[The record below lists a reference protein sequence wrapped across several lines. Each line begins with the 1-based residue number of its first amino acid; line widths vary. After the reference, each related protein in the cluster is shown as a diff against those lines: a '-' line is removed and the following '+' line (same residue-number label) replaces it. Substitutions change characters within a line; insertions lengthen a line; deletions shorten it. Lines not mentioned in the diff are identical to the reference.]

1 MWPHRVYSRRG
12 KETVEL
18 KELLC
23 SRQHK
28 QAHDLCLQM
37 EQESEENGDLY
48 RSFPLFLEMLDSDNA
63 YVRVRGFRL
72 ICSQAKWDEE
82 NQIERNLKRIL
93 NALDDEKPTNV
104 RQCLSVLTRITAYKP
119 NLKDA
124 IRIKLNGLE
133 LAKYRDS
140 MQLLIMRDIENV
152 MRIF

>member
-1 MWPHRVYSRRG
+1 
-12 KETVEL
+12 
-18 KELLC
+18 
-23 SRQHK
+23 
-28 QAHDLCLQM
+28 M